1 MGIPSW
7 VWFVVAVVAIG
18 LGIALLI
25 ADRARRTPNN
35 KERRRWAGLR
45 GWQFAES
52 DRVLPTRW
60 HRGALAQHNGGTAT
74 DVVAGST
81 FTADGRRQVYVLD
94 LDVNGKTE
102 AVVVGVRCRRATPVT
117 VELWLPDVPV
127 PQDSGLDLLGPVGS
141 RYAFVV
147 DVAAARRLV
156 TPGMAETADA
166 VGSDVTVVWLEED
179 WVLASLDPAA
189 ADPSRLEQ
197 LLRSLGD
204 VADLVDPFEKDPNES
219 DQRAELA
226 ERAEWQ
232 DEDESPEPVAEGEAA
247 DLPGGGDERDS
258 AVAAEPAESTAES
271 AVAEPASAVSTS
283 SNGSEARDA
292 DAAGS
297 DAAGSGTTAS
307 GAAASDAATS
317 GAATSGSETSDSG
330 TSGSGTSSSAASGNG
345 SAGSA
350 RVDMEIDDT
359 GAANTGAAGT
369 AAAESETADSG
380 ASERSARS

>member
-1 MGIPSW
+1 VGIPSW

-25 ADRARRTPNN
+25 ADRARRTSNN

-102 AVVVGVRCRRATPVT
+102 AVVVGVRCRRTTPVT

-204 VADLVDPFEKDPNES
+204 VADLIDPFEKDPNE
-219 DQRAELA
+219 QAELTEQA
-226 ERAEWQ
+226 ELAEWQ
-232 DEDESPEPVAEGEAA
+232 DEDESPEPVAEGEAT
-247 DLPGGGDERDS
+247 DLPGQGNEPDS
-258 AVAAEPAESTAES
+258 AGGAES
-271 AVAEPASAVSTS
+271 AESAEDSSAPEPASAPSTS
-283 SNGSEARDA
+283 SSGGSEARDTGAA
-292 DAAGS
+292 D
-297 DAAGSGTTAS
+297 SGTAAS
-307 GAAASDAATS
+307 GA
-317 GAATSGSETSDSG
+317 
-330 TSGSGTSSSAASGNG
+330 AASGNG

-359 GAANTGAAGT
+359 AATQT
-369 AAAESETADSG
+369 EAAESETADSG